1 MSGFE
6 VGLETR
12 SLKGSELPSQS
23 VRLRY
28 LAWLCVLGAGL
39 STMSAHAQTTSPLAE
54 GGSALPADGG
64 APLRADG
71 GPALPAESSMLE
83 AAAQIGRLMQGKL
96 DPSVDPRS
104 LFDVSLSPGPSPN
117 LRSVLERLNQDEKS
131 KQPNRE
137 LTPQQRLVEAQAAF
151 LSLPA
156 KKRRQLL
163 TAHQARRQAADRAN
177 RLQSEKRARLAEL
190 ETSAANLEAFLEGRL
205 SADVDPSS
213 LLSVN
218 LLDDASLA
226 TSEARRRTFLE
237 HSAHGTPAE
246 PPPGD
251 HRSKPK
257 GLSLDA
263 QLALAAEKLDS
274 LRARFSALDDSQQ
287 KALFVQHEEAKAAT
301 VEVGPT
307 LSIPEPAVASQ
318 KADEA
323 AAAKELAL
331 QTSKDAGSEVARLIA
346 EKKAELL
353 AVQEAQARFEASL
366 ATRQTDMEQDQELAL
381 RWGREVRDL
390 MEAPPPEEGG
400 ETTADPMYGQLVTDL
415 ESMRSKLR
423 QTLSALLGGGSAIP
437 SVDKSKS
444 TELPGGVDDRELKAL
459 VAKLQDNR
467 SRLETLDTRML
478 WDTARTQRDAMVA
491 MNRSRL
497 RLMSKLSLTKRS
509 ALRGFGPEGRAQVRR
524 ELAQM
529 TLEARYRLLAL
540 PRLLKSQ
547 FAAASK
553 SSVSIGF
560 VLFKLLLLILLFQ
573 WWRRN
578 GDSILDDWRR
588 SWRLRR
594 PQTDFTRRMATTIW
608 YLKRVRKPLAWL
620 VLVIVLQRVFRVL
633 KDLPELEYLWILA
646 LWVLLGSFV
655 IHFVNAVAERQGR
668 GSEASAKLRFRS
680 LRLVGVTIV
689 AVGLILSLTNETV
702 GQGAIYAWV
711 TRGSWVLLVPILLT
725 LVVWWRPIIFE
736 RAAAHGSPG
745 RVLKWVS
752 ARNEGPG
759 SYFSA
764 GVGGIYLLGEGLNRF
779 SLRQASQLAPTRRVL
794 SYFFR
799 RKVEK
804 QTSLTPNASKYTAV
818 APELYDALGPD
829 HPSDVRIEAVMRD
842 KTREIRNLVREDNNR
857 VIAVTGLRGMGK
869 TTFMKHVVEGLSEQG
884 CWQIQCR
891 AGGIQSL
898 LADLAQAAGLPPTA
912 TEEEVSAAIGEKKPT
927 VICIDDVQRIIRPV
941 IGGQIDL
948 DRFIDLAHQAS
959 STTSWLVAVGLPAWQ
974 YLQRAE
980 GERAIFD
987 EVVELEP
994 WSEEDI
1000 TSLIRLRNKAQSIQ
1014 PSFKGLNV
1022 PRQVD
1027 TDARMNE
1034 EERAEHDFYRV
1045 LWDNSEGIPGLALQY
1060 WRESLSTGTQEDRPR
1075 VRLYKAPTAGDLD
1088 QLQESMHFVLRAIVQ
1103 LDLATEH
1110 DIAKATNLRPQEVSD
1125 ALRLAKLRGYIE
1137 ITDEGIRAEF
1147 VWYRAILQ
1155 LLRRHHLVTI

>member
-1 MSGFE
+1 M
-6 VGLETR
+6 ETG
-12 SLKGSELPSQS
+12 SSQGSEQPSQPF
-23 VRLRY
+23 RLRC

-39 STMSAHAQTTSPLAE
+39 STMSVHAQTTSPFAE
-54 GGSALPADGG
+54 GGSAPPAEEGFL
-64 APLRADG
+64 LRADG
-71 GPALPAESSMLE
+71 GPELPTESSMLS
-83 AAAQIGRLMQGKL
+83 AAAQIGKLMQGKL

-104 LFDVSLSPGPSPN
+104 LFDVSLSRGTSPD
-117 LRSVLERLNQDEKS
+117 LQSVLERLDQGEKS
-131 KQPNRE
+131 KQPIGE
-137 LTPQQRLVEAQAAF
+137 LTPEQRLVEAQAAF

-163 TAHQARRQAADRAN
+163 TAHRARRQAAERAN
-177 RLQSEKRARLAEL
+177 RLQSEKRARLAGL
-190 ETSAANLEAFLEGRL
+190 ETLATNLEAFLEGRL
-205 SADVDPSS
+205 SADVDPSA

-237 HSAHGTPAE
+237 QSAHGAPAGR
-246 PPPGD
+246 PPGD
-251 HRSKPK
+251 HPSQPK

-263 QLALAAEKLDS
+263 RLALATEKLDS

-301 VEVGPT
+301 VEVEPT
-307 LSIPEPAVASQ
+307 LSIPEPG
-318 KADEA
+318 
-323 AAAKELAL
+323 
-331 QTSKDAGSEVARLIA
+331 AGSEVARLIA

-353 AVQEAQARFEASL
+353 AVQETQARFEASL
-366 ATRQTDMEQDQELAL
+366 ATRQTDMKQDQELAL

-390 MEAPPPEEGG
+390 MEAPSPEEGS

-444 TELPGGVDDRELKAL
+444 TELPDGVDDSELKAL

-467 SRLETLDTRML
+467 SRLETLDTRLL

-497 RLMSKLSLTKRS
+497 RLMSKLSLSKRS

-540 PRLLKSQ
+540 PRLIKSQ

-553 SSVSIGF
+553 SPVSIGF
-560 VLFKLLLLILLFQ
+560 ALFKLLLLILLFQ

-578 GDSILDDWRR
+578 GDSILDGWRR
-588 SWRLRR
+588 SWRLKR

-608 YLKRVRKPLAWL
+608 YLRRVRKPLAWL
-620 VLVIVLQRVFRVL
+620 VLVIVVQRVFGGL

-689 AVGLILSLTNETV
+689 VVGLILSLTNETV
-702 GQGAIYAWV
+702 GRGAIYAWV
-711 TRGSWVLLVPILLT
+711 TRGSWVLLVPILMT
-725 LVVWWRPIIFE
+725 LVVWWRPMIFE

-752 ARNEGPG
+752 TRNEGPG

-764 GVGGIYLLGEGLNRF
+764 GVGGVYLLGEGLHRF

-804 QTSLTPNASKYTAV
+804 QTSLTPNASKYTAI

-884 CWQIQCR
+884 CWQVQCHI
-891 AGGIQSL
+891 GGIKSL

-912 TEEEVSAAIGEKKPT
+912 TEDEVSAAIGEKKPT

-974 YLQRAE
+974 YLQRAQ

-1060 WRESLSTGTQEDRPR
+1060 WRESLSTGTHEDRPR

-1088 QLQESMHFVLRAIVQ
+1088 QLQESMYFVLRAIVQ

-1137 ITDEGIRAEF
+1137 ITDEGIRAEP